1 MNESRKLK
9 SISAIVNESAYD
21 STTHGIPH
29 MFKREHAFLKL
40 FWLVCFVASACA
52 CAYTIS
58 RSISGYMQ
66 HETVSKV
73 ETLLEI
79 PTLFPTISICNLNP
93 FTTET
98 AFLSNKMFL
107 SQNNLSNL
115 DAILATSSSSSYVL
129 LRYLLGSN
137 LRNSTYTDEM
147 RKKMGLS
154 LQDMI
159 IDCSYNQAPCS
170 AEDFEWYFDT
180 LYG

>member
-1 MNESRKLK
+1 MSRRLK

-40 FWLVCFVASACA
+40 FWLVCFVTSACA

-58 RSISGYMQ
+58 KSISSYMQ

-73 ETLLEI
+73 ETVLEV

-93 FTTET
+93 FTTEE

-107 SQNNLSNL
+107 SQNNISNV
-115 DAILATSSSSSYVL
+115 DDILATSSSSYL
-129 LRYLLGSN
+129 MLRYLIGSN
-137 LRNSTYTDEM
+137 LRKSTFTDKM
-147 RKKMGLS
+147 RKQMGLN
-154 LQDMI
+154 LKEMI
-159 IDCSYNQAPCS
+159 LDCSYNQAPCS
-170 AEDFEWYFDT
+170 ADDFEWYFDT